1 MLIFINVLLNTCHV
15 NFSIVSIGA
24 WFSIKKEHIHEKK
37 NEVFFFFFFLE
48 IMLSVMENYLITLIW
63 KPFHRAE

>member
-37 NEVFFFFFFLE
+37 NEVFFFFFRNYVVCDGKLLNNSYLE
-48 IMLSVMENYLITLIW
+48 ALS
-63 KPFHRAE
+63 

>member
-37 NEVFFFFFFLE
+37 MKCFFFFFRNYVVCDGKLLNNSYLE
-48 IMLSVMENYLITLIW
+48 ALS
-63 KPFHRAE
+63 